1 MPVKSSTVRIAV
13 VAATAIALV
22 VPAAAA
28 EAQGDRRGMGP
39 LGTVQRVRMVDGNR
53 FRPATVTVARGTRVR
68 WVNRDN
74 VSHTT
79 TSNSGIWATTLSP
92 GERFARRFRRAGE
105 FNYRCTI
112 HSGMT
117 GTIVVS

>member
-1 MPVKSSTVRIAV
+1 VKTSTARIAV

-28 EAQGDRRGMGP
+28 EAKSGPRGLGA
-39 LGTVQRVRMVDGNR
+39 LGTVARVRMVDGNR
-53 FRPATVTVARGTRVR
+53 FRPPTLTISRGTRVR

-79 TSNSGIWATTLSP
+79 TSNSGIWDATLSP

-105 FNYRCTI
+105 FDYRCTF
-112 HSGMT
+112 HTGMI
-117 GTIVVS
+117 GTIIVN